1 MDERPNILLICTD
14 QQRYD
19 ALGCYGNPR
28 IQTPAID
35 GLAGEGVLFE
45 QCLCKVRSAPRR
57 GRA

>member
-1 MDERPNILLICTD
+1 MRPNILFICTD

-35 GLAGEGVLFE
+35 GLAGEGS
-45 QCLCKVRSAPRR
+45 CSSSATCRTRSAPPR
-57 GRA
+57 GPAS